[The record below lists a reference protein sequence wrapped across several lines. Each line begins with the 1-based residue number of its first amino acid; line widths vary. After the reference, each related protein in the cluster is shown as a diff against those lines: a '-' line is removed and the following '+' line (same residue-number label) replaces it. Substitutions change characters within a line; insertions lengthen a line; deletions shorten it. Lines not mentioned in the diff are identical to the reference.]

1 MKTGPPPTTITTHGG
16 GDGTQPLLNSL
27 LSLQLT
33 GSQNL
38 LDRMALLL
46 RAAPNLQAFES
57 GVAAPSA
64 TNIGG
69 GVPAIT
75 CHLCPTTAADLSLL
89 HERMDGVSGLRNASY
104 CVICDER
111 QAVGGSVASHI
122 DALPA
127 MTNVKRVEIASCL
140 NPAMLKPLLTT
151 KFPDVEA
158 LTLRGL
164 ASMDDFQLQ
173 AVVAAKKLTS
183 LRLVLSKCVSPMGI
197 LTLCQAVPAL
207 AKVSVLNCGIGQAAL
222 DRCAK
227 QLERPV
233 TLIAEADP

>member
-16 GDGTQPLLNSL
+16 GDGEQPLLNSL
-27 LSLQLT
+27 LSIQLT
-33 GSQNL
+33 SPLNM

-46 RAAPNLQAFES
+46 QAAPNLQAFES
-57 GVAAPSA
+57 GVAAPSSIN
-64 TNIGG
+64 TGKSI
-69 GVPAIT
+69 PAIT
-75 CHLCPTTAADLSLL
+75 CHLCPTTAADLAIL
-89 HERMDGVSGLRNASY
+89 HERMDGIAGLRDASY
-104 CVICDER
+104 CLICDER
-111 QAVGGSVASHI
+111 QAVGGSVATHI
-122 DALPA
+122 EALPS
-127 MTNVKRVEIASCL
+127 MTHVGSVEIASCL
-140 NPAMLKPLLTT
+140 NPAMLKPLLTN

-158 LTLRGL
+158 LTVRGL
-164 ASMDDFQLQ
+164 ACMDDFQLQ
-173 AVVAAKKLTS
+173 AVVAAKKVTS
-183 LRLVLSKCVSPMGI
+183 LRLVLSKCVSPIGI